1 MVATVTAAAA
11 AAASLFAASA
21 AFLSASACLALAL
34 RAAILARLERVTAA
48 TAASV
53 VSVWPERMLKEKK
66 KIFLFI
72 PTFISRFA
80 FAIAYLED
88 LLQASL
94 LYFLSFW

>member
-11 AAASLFAASA
+11 AASLFA

-53 VSVWPERMLKEKK
+53 VSVWPERMLKETK
-66 KIFLFI
+66 KIFFFI
-72 PTFISRFA
+72 PKFILRFA
-80 FAIAYLED
+80 CAYLED
-88 LLQASL
+88 RLQASL